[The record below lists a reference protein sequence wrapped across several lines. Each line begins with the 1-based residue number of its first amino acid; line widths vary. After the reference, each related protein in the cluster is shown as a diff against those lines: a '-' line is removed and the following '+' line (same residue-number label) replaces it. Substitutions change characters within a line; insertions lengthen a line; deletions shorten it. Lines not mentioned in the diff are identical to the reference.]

1 MLQKLFLLLLAVFFI
16 SFKNV
21 ASGRD
26 VKVKL
31 PAIFSDNMVLQRN
44 TSIPIW
50 GTSAPNQIVRVELDG
65 KTTSTNADQD
75 GNWKVYLPALK
86 PGGPYEL
93 VVMGK
98 NKIIFKNVMIG
109 DVWICSGQSNMQMM
123 MEEIRNNFDNKKE
136 IAAAGN
142 YNLRIFSVDQ
152 ATAVSPQNDFNATGW
167 QICDSNTVKKF
178 SAVAYYFGKYISEK
192 IKVPIGLINSS
203 FGGTDIE
210 AWTSAVSLQK
220 IKRFEPILSDLK
232 KYSDGDTSSAKKY
245 EEERYEWKSSS
256 NHSDPGFPKKGVT
269 WKDFEFDDSGWEKM
283 NVPGLWDQ
291 KELVN
296 FDGAVWYRKEI
307 NVPSSWGGRDLILN
321 LGPIDDIDVTWFN
334 GVELGSGERWNKP
347 RRYIVPALSVKPG
360 KNIIAVRCIDT
371 GAPGGMWGEAN
382 QYSISVNSNDSI
394 SLAGEWLY
402 KRSLAL
408 SEFPPKPVSF
418 DDPNFPTVL
427 FNAMIAP
434 LIPYAIRGTI
444 WYQGEN
450 NTSNALEYRTLF
462 PLMIQDW
469 RSKWKQG
476 NFPFFFVQLANYMRV
491 ISEPVED
498 TWAELRESQLM
509 TLKVENTGMASA
521 IDIGDSADIH
531 PKNKREVGRRLSLI
545 ALNKVYGFKNTY
557 SGPLYSSFHIKGDKI
572 IIDFDFADG
581 LTIKDGAILKGFAI
595 AGNDHK
601 FQWAHAKIIGKS
613 VMVWNTNITNP
624 VAVRY
629 AWASNPVCNLYNSV
643 GLPASPFRTDSWE
656 VLTKD
661 FQK

>member
-220 IKRFEPILSDLK
+220 IKRFEPILSDFK
-232 KYSDGDTSSAKKY
+232 KI
-245 EEERYEWKSSS
+245 
-256 NHSDPGFPKKGVT
+256 F
-269 WKDFEFDDSGWEKM
+269 
-283 NVPGLWDQ
+283 
-291 KELVN
+291 
-296 FDGAVWYRKEI
+296 
-307 NVPSSWGGRDLILN
+307 
-321 LGPIDDIDVTWFN
+321 
-334 GVELGSGERWNKP
+334 
-347 RRYIVPALSVKPG
+347 
-360 KNIIAVRCIDT
+360 
-371 GAPGGMWGEAN
+371 
-382 QYSISVNSNDSI
+382 
-394 SLAGEWLY
+394 
-402 KRSLAL
+402 
-408 SEFPPKPVSF
+408 
-418 DDPNFPTVL
+418 
-427 FNAMIAP
+427 
-434 LIPYAIRGTI
+434 
-444 WYQGEN
+444 
-450 NTSNALEYRTLF
+450 
-462 PLMIQDW
+462 
-469 RSKWKQG
+469 
-476 NFPFFFVQLANYMRV
+476 
-491 ISEPVED
+491 
-498 TWAELRESQLM
+498 
-509 TLKVENTGMASA
+509 
-521 IDIGDSADIH
+521 
-531 PKNKREVGRRLSLI
+531 
-545 ALNKVYGFKNTY
+545 
-557 SGPLYSSFHIKGDKI
+557 
-572 IIDFDFADG
+572 
-581 LTIKDGAILKGFAI
+581 
-595 AGNDHK
+595 
-601 FQWAHAKIIGKS
+601 
-613 VMVWNTNITNP
+613 
-624 VAVRY
+624 
-629 AWASNPVCNLYNSV
+629 
-643 GLPASPFRTDSWE
+643 
-656 VLTKD
+656 
-661 FQK
+661 